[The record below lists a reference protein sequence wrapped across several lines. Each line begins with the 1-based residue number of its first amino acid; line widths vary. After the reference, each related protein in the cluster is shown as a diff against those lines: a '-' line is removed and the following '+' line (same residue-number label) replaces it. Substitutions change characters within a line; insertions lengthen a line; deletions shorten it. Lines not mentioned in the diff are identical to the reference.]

1 MTKNN
6 LFLIFI
12 LFFLTSSCGF
22 KVLDTSQANN
32 FTIKS
37 ISSSGDNRINYKIKN
52 YLMINTKKNSQS
64 NLIVNLNTKKNKTI
78 KEKNIKN
85 EVSKYSIELTAF
97 VNFNLLEKN
106 LKKSFSLTAKESYI
120 VGGNYSTTL
129 TNEKKAIEII
139 VDKIAE
145 DILERIGESINDI

>member
-1 MTKNN
+1 MIKNN

-12 LFFLTSSCGF
+12 LFFLTTNCGF

-32 FTIKS
+32 FSIKS
-37 ISSSGDNRINYKIKN
+37 IFSSGEKRINYKIKN
-52 YLMINTKKNSQS
+52 YLIINTKKNSQS
-64 NLIVNLNTKKNKTI
+64 NLIVNLSTKKNKTI

-97 VNFNLLEKN
+97 VDFNLLEKN
-106 LKKSFSLTAKESYI
+106 LQKSFSLTAKESYI

-145 DILERIGESINDI
+145 DILERIGALLNDI

>member
-52 YLMINTKKNSQS
+52 YLMINTKKNSQN
-64 NLIVNLNTKKNKTI
+64 NLIMNLNIKKNKII

-97 VNFNLLEKN
+97 VNFNMLEKN
-106 LKKSFSLTAKESYI
+106 LKKSFSLTAKENYI

-129 TNEKKAIEII
+129 TNEKKAIGII

-145 DILERIGESINDI
+145 DILERIGASLNDI